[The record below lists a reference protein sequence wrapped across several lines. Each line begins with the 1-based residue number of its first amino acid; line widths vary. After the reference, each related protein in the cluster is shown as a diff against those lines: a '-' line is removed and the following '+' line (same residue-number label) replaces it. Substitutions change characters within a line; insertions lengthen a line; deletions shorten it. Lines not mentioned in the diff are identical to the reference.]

1 MLEEKMDINH
11 NGNILIVDDSINN
24 IELLSEILDDDYE
37 VLFAISGGK
46 ALKMAT
52 ELLPDLILLDV
63 VMPEMDGYQI
73 INLLKNNRNTAH
85 IPVIFISAKSSTED
99 MLKGFKLGAVDYIS
113 KPFAAEEVSV
123 RVKTHV
129 ENQLLIKDLQK
140 ANHQLELLSR
150 EDGLTGVANRRY
162 FDEFLMQMINRA
174 KRYQHS
180 LSLILIDI
188 DFFKL
193 FNDHY
198 GHQNGDSCLIG
209 VAQLLSQY
217 AQREGELLA
226 RYGGEE
232 FAIIL
237 TELSAEEALVHAHKC
252 LHAIEALQIAH
263 EKSTCCAYVTIS
275 MGVVTLNDPQEMTVE
290 NIIKQADIALYKA
303 KEAGRNQ
310 VVGT

>member
-1 MLEEKMDINH
+1 MDINH

-24 IELLSEILDDDYE
+24 IELLSEILEDDYE
-37 VLFAISGGK
+37 VLFAISGEK

-140 ANHQLELLSR
+140 ANHKLELLSR

-198 GHQNGDSCLIG
+198 GHQNGDTCLIG

-275 MGVVTLNDPQEMTVE
+275 MGVVTLSDPQEMTVE